1 MRGSKTRSGLNAI
14 TDPAVYK
21 RVSELFSQAAE
32 LPVQDQAAF
41 LRDKCGSDTDLL
53 RLVQNLLQE
62 DREGVI
68 EPELAADRPI
78 PVIHED
84 LSGRTLSHYQIVRP
98 MGAGGMGVVYR
109 ATETR
114 LQRTV
119 ALKFLPPLLRDD
131 SASRERFIREA
142 RVIASIDHQ
151 NVCPVYEIE
160 EANGFIFIAMAC
172 LEGTSLEEKI
182 RSGPIPIQRAISIAL
197 QAAYGLQAAHGKGV
211 VHRDIK
217 PANLMLMDTE
227 SAKPLVRILDFGVA
241 QWTEKTVLTQ
251 EGSLLTSSSRASPQ
265 LLLRIYP
272 QLWTN
277 LSEAIQ

>member
-1 MRGSKTRSGLNAI
+1 MIPIYSGWYKTFCRKTGRAQSS
-14 TDPAVYK
+14 
-21 RVSELFSQAAE
+21 R
-32 LPVQDQAAF
+32 
-41 LRDKCGSDTDLL
+41 
-53 RLVQNLLQE
+53 
-62 DREGVI
+62 
-68 EPELAADRPI
+68 ELAADRSI

-142 RVIASIDHQ
+142 CVIASIDHQ

-160 EANGFIFIAMAC
+160 EADGFIFIAMAC

-182 RSGPIPIQRAISIAL
+182 RAGPIPVKQASASHSRPRMVCRRPTVEVSCIAISS
-197 QAAYGLQAAHGKGV
+197 Q
-211 VHRDIK
+211 R
-217 PANLMLMDTE
+217 
-227 SAKPLVRILDFGVA
+227 
-241 QWTEKTVLTQ
+241 
-251 EGSLLTSSSRASPQ
+251 TSC
-265 LLLRIYP
+265 
-272 QLWTN
+272 
-277 LSEAIQ
+277 